1 MTTAQMQQ
9 NSPFSPSSPLSK
21 RRQIPFLFPA
31 LPTDQ
36 NPFYLPP
43 KDTKPF
49 PGWAAAP
56 SRFHQR
62 CFNPQNLKF
71 AISPL
76 KNRDLPPSFPPFP
89 RRFSI
94 WGAPIKSLSLIA
106 GNSRASPPSTA
117 SRPEGEGGR
126 GGKSK
131 THPTPNPFLGGEN
144 TEVVPPALLQGFG
157 GFISAFISLLISKI
171 PPLQIAFFFSEP
183 AASFEAT
190 ETNGVFLFL
199 SLSQS
204 GFSFSPFFFPL
215 RFYCKRVFFLAD
227 PQRIPGFP
235 LQGRPPPPRAQFAAF
250 TLAVNLRHR
259 LRLCFICINPIHAEP
274 GGQTWL
280 QFGFTFGSEIQLRFA
295 FGNVDKSGKRLSELF
310 QNASWGW
317 NSWGLIWTSTG

>member
-31 LPTDQ
+31 LPMDQ

-43 KDTKPF
+43 TDTKPF

-62 CFNPQNLKF
+62 FFNPQNLKF

-106 GNSRASPPSTA
+106 GNSRASPPSIA

-157 GFISAFISLLISKI
+157 GVYFCFYFPPHLQNSASSNRFFFRNRPAVLRPPKPTAFFFFSHSLKAVFPFPPFSSLSAFIASV
-171 PPLQIAFFFSEP
+171 FFSW
-183 AASFEAT
+183 
-190 ETNGVFLFL
+190 
-199 SLSQS
+199 
-204 GFSFSPFFFPL
+204 
-215 RFYCKRVFFLAD
+215 
-227 PQRIPGFP
+227 RIPNASQVFHCKV
-235 LQGRPPPPRAQFAAF
+235 PPPP
-250 TLAVNLRHR
+250 
-259 LRLCFICINPIHAEP
+259 P
-274 GGQTWL
+274 G
-280 QFGFTFGSEIQLRFA
+280 
-295 FGNVDKSGKRLSELF
+295 LSSLL
-310 QNASWGW
+310 SP
-317 NSWGLIWTSTG
+317 SL